1 MLICVNAK
9 GSQVNRVNRLRQL
22 IEASNSYIKKRVL
35 RVRNGKKEL
44 VTQKVYKEP
53 CKDGWRRDPKTDRC
67 VKMSPQEIR
76 NRKLAA
82 QKVAR
87 NPTAKRNRAIS
98 LRRRSQWG
106 LNKK

>member
-1 MLICVNAK
+1 M
-9 GSQVNRVNRLRQL
+9 NRANKLRQL
-22 IEASNSYIKKRVL
+22 LETSNSYVKKRVL

-53 CKDGWRRDPKTDRC
+53 CRDGWRRDPKTDRC

-82 QKVAR
+82 KKTAR
-87 NPTAKRNRAIS
+87 NPMTKRNRSIS